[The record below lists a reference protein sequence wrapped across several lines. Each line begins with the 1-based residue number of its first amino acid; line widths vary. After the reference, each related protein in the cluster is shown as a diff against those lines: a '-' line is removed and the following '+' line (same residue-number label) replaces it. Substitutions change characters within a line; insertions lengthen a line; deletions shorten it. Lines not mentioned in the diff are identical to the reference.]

1 MKDMFARLL
10 LALTWAFRLVS
21 AAEVGLA
28 LENGVPFPF
37 SDAWAGHRLTL
48 ERSADLVTWHEL
60 AVVRE
65 RLRPYGDWSATGH
78 EQTFYRVAASALAA
92 ADDWSNQLAPTTGE
106 LFTPAAGSGL
116 AAIRFA
122 KFTLVLSEPG
132 RVYFQDTAK
141 WPYHYPFA
149 RARLPGYAGMTVLE
163 YNAQSLVPGPNQ
175 RLVLGSVL
183 RAPDPQVREV
193 GIEITGTE
201 AFPVA
206 ATVDWVEAVQ
216 RRLALDEGWR
226 VFYLPSVEQR
236 AAAEAGRALF
246 EARGIPL
253 DSISRWASGS
263 ACYAAGWA
271 LGKLVFVPGPEIS
284 AALGDGR
291 LGFGDI
297 LVTDRVPSELP
308 VLAGYLSLE
317 PATPNSHVAL
327 LAQSLLLPF
336 AYAHGGGWQA
346 EIASLNGREVLLVI
360 DEADG
365 NCRITLTDTT
375 GRLTPEQRQ
384 EILDRNRSGP
394 LEITPKAPAGVLH
407 LGVDTLTPAD
417 LRHVGGKAAN
427 FGFLRRSLPDA
438 SPSPAIAF
446 TFDLWDAYL
455 DQPLPG
461 GGTLRE
467 RITARLGTHRFPP
480 AVSLLRADLAAIREL
495 ITGTAD
501 FNPAQRT
508 AIVAALQ
515 QAGLGGRNIRFRS
528 STNVEDSDTF
538 SGAGLYDSYS
548 GCLEDDL
555 DGDSRGPSHCDPTES
570 NERGVVRAMRK
581 VYASFYNENA
591 FLERLRYGLDESTVG
606 MALLVHFSSPD
617 ADELA
622 NGVATVAIQKTGETR
637 RATVRLVTQLG
648 AESVSNPDPAKRP
661 EIVTTSYEGGDAS
674 AAVLTLVEASSL
686 TSGGAPVMPWEDDY
700 RVLLHQLNTAT
711 LAYEAYYPTRT
722 AFELDFEYKR
732 LRPGAVG
739 LKQIRAVPHP
749 VPVPPPTIP

>member
-1 MKDMFARLL
+1 MVT
-10 LALTWAFRLVS
+10 LTCAFRLAS
-21 AAEVGLA
+21 ATGVGLT

-37 SDAWAGHRLTL
+37 SDAWAGQRLRL
-48 ERSADLVTWHEL
+48 EQSADLVTWHEL

-65 RLRPYGDWSATGH
+65 RLRPYGDWSVTGQ
-78 EQTFYRVAASALAA
+78 EQTFYRIAASALGT
-92 ADDWSNQLAPTTGE
+92 ADDWSNQLAPADGD
-106 LFTPAAGSGL
+106 LFTRATGGGL

-122 KFTLVLSEPG
+122 KFTIVLSEPG
-132 RVYFQDTAK
+132 RVHFQDTAK

-149 RARLPGYAGMTVLE
+149 RARLPGYADMTVLE
-163 YNAQSLVPGPNQ
+163 YNARSLVPGPNQ

-246 EARGIPL
+246 QARGIAL
-253 DSISRWASGS
+253 DSISRWVSGS

-297 LVTDRVPSELP
+297 LVTDRVPTELP

-336 AYAHGGGWQA
+336 AYADGAGLQA
-346 EIASLNGREVLLVI
+346 EISSLYGREVLLVI

-365 NCRITLTDTT
+365 KCRITLTDTT

-384 EILDRNRSGP
+384 EILDRKRSGP
-394 LEITPKAPAGVLH
+394 LEITPKAPAGTIH
-407 LGVDTLTPAD
+407 LGVDPLTPAD

-427 FGFLRRSLPDA
+427 FGFLRRSLPDD

-461 GGTLRE
+461 GSTLRQ
-467 RITARLGTHRFPP
+467 RIMARLGVHHFPP
-480 AVSLLRADLAAIREL
+480 VVSALRADLAAIREL

-501 FNPAQRT
+501 FSPAQRT
-508 AIVAALQ
+508 AIIAALE

-528 STNVEDSDTF
+528 STNVEDSDSF

-555 DGDSRGPSHCDPTES
+555 DGDNRGPSHCDPTES
-570 NERGVVRAMRK
+570 NERGVFRAMRK

-606 MALLVHFSSPD
+606 MALLVHYSSPD

-622 NGVATVAIQKTGETR
+622 NGVATVAIQKTGEMR
-637 RATVRLVTQLG
+637 RAAVRLVTQLG
-648 AESVSNPDPAKRP
+648 AESVTNPDPARRP
-661 EIVTTSYEGGDAS
+661 EIVTTAYEGSDAA

-686 TSGGAPVMPWEDDY
+686 TAGGTPVMPWEDDY

-711 LAYEAYYPTRT
+711 LAYEEYYPTRT
-722 AFELDFEYKR
+722 GFELDFEYKR

-749 VPVPPPTIP
+749 VPVPPPVIP